1 MSEPPPSSS
10 GGGVPSSAQA
20 AGDRQAPLENSPWQ
34 PGYLRMLSDAS
45 LEGLKNHTLHLPWE
59 TGVSREVFGKIRRV
73 PEFVKHPY
81 PPIAPPAVLDSGA
94 DAATSVRGLAP
105 SGRDL
110 PLLQHQPIYMS
121 AIKLSS
127 ELKPSRRT
135 SDVCIF
141 KRWVCLLA
149 HNWQGSE
156 SGKWLCQAGASET
169 ESGMRTILG
178 GKSRATLDK
187 RARRT
192 SHMLAFAS
200 RRKCFLFPLT
210 EEVVI
215 PYLTELDKAGKR
227 SAVLDATQTMNFL
240 IHVLGVL
247 AKFEISRHPW
257 VKGLIRKCEQERPP
271 LKQSRVL
278 TAKEV
283 LALETLFI
291 EGDLQLID
299 RYALGCFLFL
309 IFAIS
314 RVSDVS
320 FLDTM
325 TLDIQEG
332 LDETSNPG
340 YLEASTMHHKTQ
352 HVKSKQGIPLHL
364 VAPVRG
370 LHRVAWGPIF
380 FKLCVE
386 HRRGFVSGHTS
397 CLLPGVTDAGV
408 WASDRIKTSEAG
420 AWLNKF
426 LECALGGPPEPGL
439 TSHGMKAT
447 LLSWCMKSG
456 CDDLTLKVL
465 GHHSRP
471 GQRTTECYGRD
482 AMSAPLRTLVSIV
495 QAVSRG
501 RFNPDATRSGHMVS
515 PVSLAAPMRDDPIPA
530 VPAGPHARAD
540 EPWEDVAPDS
550 EAPDHGSEACTPEHQ
565 GAYGSA
571 GIDLDAAASEDDVS
585 DDESVSDEEPPAP
598 RGNDARANGVAPPL
612 DWNEKGEVFENPR
625 TRKLHIKLKGCS
637 SMACGRPEKGLLAF
651 RGRIFENSDKCQQC
665 SAAKPIRS
673 TAAMIEFLDERLS
686 RRGEPSH

>member
-1 MSEPPPSSS
+1 M
-10 GGGVPSSAQA
+10 
-20 AGDRQAPLENSPWQ
+20 
-34 PGYLRMLSDAS
+34 
-45 LEGLKNHTLHLPWE
+45 
-59 TGVSREVFGKIRRV
+59 
-73 PEFVKHPY
+73 KHPY
-81 PPIAPPAVLDSGA
+81 PPIAPPAVLDSSA
-94 DAATSVRGLAP
+94 DAATSVGDLPPSSRG
-105 SGRDL
+105 L

-127 ELKPSRRT
+127 DLKPPRRT

-169 ESGMRTILG
+169 EAGVRTILG

-187 RARRT
+187 RAHST
-192 SHMLAFAS
+192 AHMLASAN
-200 RRKCFLFPLT
+200 RRHCYLFPLT

-227 SAVLDATQTMNFL
+227 SAVLDATQTMNSL

-247 AKFEISRHPW
+247 AKFDIPRHPW

-283 LALETLFI
+283 SALETLFI
-291 EGDLQLID
+291 EGDLQPID

-320 FLDTM
+320 FLDIM

-352 HVKSKQGIPLHL
+352 QVKSKQGIPLHL

-397 CLLPGVTDAGV
+397 CLLPGVTDAGG

-447 LLSWCMKSG
+447 LLSWCMKFG

-482 AMSAPLRTLVSIV
+482 AMSAPLRFLVSII

-501 RFNPDATRSGHMVS
+501 QFHPDATRSGHMVS
-515 PVSLAAPMRDDPIPA
+515 PVGLAATTRDDSIL
-530 VPAGPHARAD
+530 AGSARLHTGASEQRVD
-540 EPWEDVAPDS
+540 PVPDS
-550 EAPDHGSEACTPEHQ
+550 EAPDQGSEVEAPGLQ
-565 GAYGSA
+565 GDDGPTGIGLEPSA
-571 GIDLDAAASEDDVS
+571 SGDDVS

-598 RGNDARANGVAPPL
+598 RTHDTRANGLAPPL
-612 DWNEKGEVFENPR
+612 DWNEKGEAFENPR
-625 TRKLHIKLKGCS
+625 TRKLHIELKGCS
-637 SMACGRPEKGLLAF
+637 SMACGRPEKGLIAF
-651 RGRIFENSDKCQQC
+651 RGRIFQNSDKCQQC

>member
-1 MSEPPPSSS
+1 MSAPPPPSS
-10 GGGVPSSAQA
+10 GGGASSSAQA
-20 AGDRQAPLENSPWQ
+20 AGDRQVPLESSAWQ
-34 PGYLRMLSDAS
+34 QGYLRMLSDAS
-45 LEGLKNHTLHLPWE
+45 HEGLKNHTLHLPWE
-59 TGVSREVFGKIRRV
+59 TGVSREIFGKIRRV

-81 PPIAPPAVLDSGA
+81 PPIAPPAVLDSSA
-94 DAATSVRGLAP
+94 DAATSAGDLPPSSRG
-105 SGRDL
+105 L

-127 ELKPSRRT
+127 DLKPPRRT

-169 ESGMRTILG
+169 EAGVRTILG

-187 RARRT
+187 RAHRT
-192 SHMLAFAS
+192 AHMLAFAN
-200 RRKCFLFPLT
+200 RRHCYLFPLT

-247 AKFEISRHPW
+247 AKFDIPRHPW

-283 LALETLFI
+283 SALETLFI
-291 EGDLQLID
+291 EGDLQPID

-320 FLDTM
+320 FLDIM

-397 CLLPGVTDAGV
+397 CLLPGVTDAGG

-426 LECALGGPPEPGL
+426 LEYALGGPPEPGL

-482 AMSAPLRTLVSIV
+482 AMSAPLRCLVSII

-501 RFNPDATRSGHMVS
+501 QFHPDATRSGHMVS
-515 PVSLAAPMRDDPIPA
+515 PVGLAATTRDDSIL
-530 VPAGPHARAD
+530 AGSARLHTGASEQRVD
-540 EPWEDVAPDS
+540 PVPDS
-550 EAPDHGSEACTPEHQ
+550 EVPDQGSEVEAPGLQ
-565 GAYGSA
+565 GDDGPT
-571 GIDLDAAASEDDVS
+571 GIGLEPSASEDDVS

-598 RGNDARANGVAPPL
+598 RTRDTRANGLAPPL
-612 DWNEKGEVFENPR
+612 DWNEKGEAFENPR

-637 SMACGRPEKGLLAF
+637 SMACGRPEKGLIAF

-673 TAAMIEFLDERLS
+673 TAAMIEFLDERLG

>member
-10 GGGVPSSAQA
+10 GGGVPSSSQA

-45 LEGLKNHTLHLPWE
+45 LEGLKNHTVHLPWE

-81 PPIAPPAVLDSGA
+81 SPIAPPAVLDSGA

-121 AIKLSS
+121 AIKLSN

-291 EGDLQLID
+291 EGDLQLLD

-501 RFNPDATRSGHMVS
+501 QFNPDSTRSGHMVS
-515 PVSLAAPMRDDPIPA
+515 PVSLAAPM
-530 VPAGPHARAD
+530 
-540 EPWEDVAPDS
+540 AP
-550 EAPDHGSEACTPEHQ
+550 CQ
-565 GAYGSA
+565 GG
-571 GIDLDAAASEDDVS
+571 
-585 DDESVSDEEPPAP
+585 
-598 RGNDARANGVAPPL
+598 
-612 DWNEKGEVFENPR
+612 
-625 TRKLHIKLKGCS
+625 
-637 SMACGRPEKGLLAF
+637 
-651 RGRIFENSDKCQQC
+651 
-665 SAAKPIRS
+665 
-673 TAAMIEFLDERLS
+673 
-686 RRGEPSH
+686 